1 MASAETTVAVAEPV
15 FADQQTI
22 YELLGVPENTLRQ
35 LACELV
41 VACHKLAEGK
51 QGKCVYLFSDVKE
64 WVASRPSPEWVQ
76 RYQRNMGKVAA
87 K

>member
-1 MASAETTVAVAEPV
+1 MESAETKVPVAEPV

-22 YELLGVPENTLRQ
+22 ANLLGVPENTLRQ

-41 VACHKLAEGK
+41 VACHKLANGK

-76 RYQRNMGKVAA
+76 RYQRNIGKVVE